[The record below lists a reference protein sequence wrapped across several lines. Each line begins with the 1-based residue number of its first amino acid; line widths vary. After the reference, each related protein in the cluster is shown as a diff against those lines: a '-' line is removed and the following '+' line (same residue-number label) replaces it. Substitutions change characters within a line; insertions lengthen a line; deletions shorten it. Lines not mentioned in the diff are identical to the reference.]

1 MWDRASF
8 GAFYMAH
15 YRRISI
21 QVDEELYQRLNRLF
35 EWGERNR
42 VLVNV
47 LEWLCEKIEKHGKN
61 ALIILLREE
70 TFEELI
76 TMRSSNGND

>member
-1 MWDRASF
+1 MPD
-8 GAFYMAH
+8 

-47 LEWLCEKIEKHGKN
+47 LEWLCEKIERHGRK
-61 ALIILLREE
+61 ALVVLLREDK
-70 TFEELI
+70 FDELVR
-76 TMRSSNGND
+76 MRGEDGND

>member
-1 MWDRASF
+1 MPD
-8 GAFYMAH
+8 

-47 LEWLCEKIEKHGKN
+47 LEWLCEKIERHGRK
-61 ALIILLREE
+61 ALVVLLREDK
-70 TFEELI
+70 FDELVR
-76 TMRSSNGND
+76 MRREDGND

>member
-1 MWDRASF
+1 MPD
-8 GAFYMAH
+8 

-21 QVDEELYQRLNRLF
+21 QVDEELYQRLNHLF

-47 LEWLCEKIEKHGKN
+47 LEWLCEKIERHGRK
-61 ALIILLREE
+61 ALVVLLREDK
-70 TFEELI
+70 FDELVR
-76 TMRSSNGND
+76 MRIEDGND

>member
-1 MWDRASF
+1 
-8 GAFYMAH
+8 MAN
-15 YRRISI
+15 YRRVSI

-47 LEWLCEKIEKHGKN
+47 LEWLCEKIERHGRN
-61 ALIILLREE
+61 ALVVLLREDK
-70 TFEELI
+70 FDELV
-76 TMRSSNGND
+76 TMRKHDGND

>member
-1 MWDRASF
+1 MPN
-8 GAFYMAH
+8 
-15 YRRISI
+15 YRRVSI

-47 LEWLCEKIEKHGKN
+47 LEWLCEKIEKHGRN
-61 ALIILLREE
+61 ALVVLLREDK
-70 TFEELI
+70 FDELV
-76 TMRSSNGND
+76 TMRRHDGND

>member
-1 MWDRASF
+1 MQ
-8 GAFYMAH
+8 H
-15 YRRISI
+15 YRRVSI
-21 QVDEELYQRLNRLF
+21 QVPEELYQRLNKAF

-42 VLVNV
+42 VLTNV

-70 TFEELI
+70 TFEELL
-76 TMRSSNGND
+76 TMRESNGND

>member
-1 MWDRASF
+1 MPD
-8 GAFYMAH
+8 

-47 LEWLCEKIEKHGKN
+47 LEWLCEKIERHGRK
-61 ALIILLREE
+61 ALVVLLREDK
-70 TFEELI
+70 FDELVR
-76 TMRSSNGND
+76 MRREDGDD

>member
-1 MWDRASF
+1 MEASF
-8 GAFYMAH
+8 WSIGMAN
-15 YRRISI
+15 YRRVSI

-47 LEWLCEKIEKHGKN
+47 LEWLCEKIEKHGRN
-61 ALIILLREE
+61 ALVILLREE
-70 TFEELI
+70 TFDELI
-76 TMRSSNGND
+76 TMRRNNGND

>member
-1 MWDRASF
+1 MWDRAFF

-76 TMRSSNGND
+76 TMRSNNGND

>member
-1 MWDRASF
+1 MPN
-8 GAFYMAH
+8 

-47 LEWLCEKIEKHGKN
+47 LEWLCEKIERHGHN
-61 ALIILLREE
+61 ALVVLLREDK
-70 TFEELI
+70 FDELV
-76 TMRSSNGND
+76 TMRKHNGND

>member
-1 MWDRASF
+1 MPN
-8 GAFYMAH
+8 

-47 LEWLCEKIEKHGKN
+47 LEWLCEKIERHGRN
-61 ALIILLREE
+61 ALVVLLREDK
-70 TFEELI
+70 FDELV
-76 TMRSSNGND
+76 TMRKHNGND

>member
-1 MWDRASF
+1 
-8 GAFYMAH
+8 MALSPPMRYAMPN

-21 QVDEELYQRLNRLF
+21 QVDEALYQRLNNLF

-47 LEWLCEKIEKHGKN
+47 LTWMCEKIERHGKK
-61 ALIILLREE
+61 ALIIFLRENN
-70 TFEELI
+70 FNELI
-76 TMRSSNGND
+76 SAEGKDGND

>member
-1 MWDRASF
+1 MPD
-8 GAFYMAH
+8 

-47 LEWLCEKIEKHGKN
+47 LEWLCEKIERHGRK
-61 ALIILLREE
+61 ALVVLLREDK
-70 TFEELI
+70 FDELVH
-76 TMRSSNGND
+76 MRREDGND

>member
-1 MWDRASF
+1 
-8 GAFYMAH
+8 MAD

-47 LEWLCEKIEKHGKN
+47 LEWLCEKIERHGRN
-61 ALIILLREE
+61 ALVVLLREDK
-70 TFEELI
+70 FDELVA
-76 TMRSSNGND
+76 MRRHDGND

>member
-1 MWDRASF
+1 MPN
-8 GAFYMAH
+8 

-21 QVDEELYQRLNRLF
+21 QVDEELYQRLNRNF

-47 LEWLCEKIEKHGKN
+47 LEWLCEKIEKHGHN
-61 ALIILLREE
+61 ALIVLLREDK
-70 TFEELI
+70 FDELVS
-76 TMRSSNGND
+76 MRRLEDGDHQ

>member
-1 MWDRASF
+1 MPD
-8 GAFYMAH
+8 

-21 QVDEELYQRLNRLF
+21 QVDEELYQRLNHLF

-47 LEWLCEKIEKHGKN
+47 LEWLCEKIERHGRK
-61 ALIILLREE
+61 ALVVLLREDK
-70 TFEELI
+70 FDELVR
-76 TMRSSNGND
+76 MRREDGND

>member
-1 MWDRASF
+1 
-8 GAFYMAH
+8 MAN
-15 YRRISI
+15 YRRVSI

-47 LEWLCEKIEKHGKN
+47 LEWLCEKIEKHGRN
-61 ALIILLREE
+61 ALVILLREK
-70 TFEELI
+70 TFDELI
-76 TMRSSNGND
+76 TMRRSDGND

>member
-1 MWDRASF
+1 MSN
-8 GAFYMAH
+8 

-21 QVDEELYQRLNRLF
+21 QVDEELYQRVNHLF

-47 LEWLCEKIEKHGKN
+47 LEWLCEKIEKHGKE
-61 ALIILLREE
+61 ALIVLLRDKH
-70 TFEELI
+70 FEELVK
-76 TMRSSNGND
+76 MGRE

>member
-1 MWDRASF
+1 MPN
-8 GAFYMAH
+8 

-47 LEWLCEKIEKHGKN
+47 LEWLCEKIERHGRN
-61 ALIILLREE
+61 ALVVLLREDK
-70 TFEELI
+70 FDELV
-76 TMRSSNGND
+76 TMRKHDGND

>member
-1 MWDRASF
+1 MPD
-8 GAFYMAH
+8 

-47 LEWLCEKIEKHGKN
+47 LEWLCEKIEHHGRK
-61 ALIILLREE
+61 ALVVLLREDK
-70 TFEELI
+70 FDELVR
-76 TMRSSNGND
+76 MRREDGND

>member
-1 MWDRASF
+1 
-8 GAFYMAH
+8 MADF
-15 YRRISI
+15 RRISI
-21 QVDEELYQRLNRLF
+21 QVDEELYQRVNKLF

-42 VLVNV
+42 VLVKV

-70 TFEELI
+70 NFNELI
-76 TMRSSNGND
+76 TMRKEDGND